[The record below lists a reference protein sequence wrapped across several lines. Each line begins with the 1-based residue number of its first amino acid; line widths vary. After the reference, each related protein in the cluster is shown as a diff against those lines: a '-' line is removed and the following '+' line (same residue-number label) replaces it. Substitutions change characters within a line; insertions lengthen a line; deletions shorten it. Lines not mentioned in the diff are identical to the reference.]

1 MFHEYRNLIVGVWA
15 VRARRE
21 DKAKSYN
28 DGEDTHNQIRC
39 GKAAFSVAE
48 NHAIQGAQL
57 DDLGSRGI

>member
-28 DGEDTHNQIRC
+28 YVTRALSNVER
-39 GKAAFSVAE
+39 KM
-48 NHAIQGAQL
+48 
-57 DDLGSRGI
+57 